1 MGVIAKITT
10 IIGQVYGYSRKKRGR
25 TLFSFYK
32 PSESTPAPASEVQT
46 PSNVNIGENSSAVKI
61 TDNQCEQP
69 IFKSQRIE
77 IDLNTLE
84 RDPGI
89 RKPIWQYDVN
99 QRDAIRRAYIKM
111 GISTL
116 LLLVAVAATLLCCFF
131 AIAGLY

>member
-1 MGVIAKITT
+1 MAT
-10 IIGQVYGYSRKKRGR
+10 QEKKRGR

-46 PSNVNIGENSSAVKI
+46 PSNVNIGEISSAVKI

-99 QRDAIRRAYIKM
+99 QRDAIRRAFICVYICLD
-111 GISTL
+111 GW
-116 LLLVAVAATLLCCFF
+116 VDDD
-131 AIAGLY
+131 